1 MTMMWRGV
9 LRSRLNLRRMLHVK
23 NTGSVARDHLAN
35 ERTFLAWARTGM
47 SFVGLGV
54 ALDSLQ
60 KHGEMTIL
68 CSPLSEEQ
76 KQTALES
83 SPSTHGINV
92 LMVGVGGMFLMYATR
107 RYFFVQSA
115 LKQDL
120 FPINR
125 MGILGVVSGTSILTL
140 GGLSMLFAPMH
151 MKSLISTVTGTSID
165 APEDSK

>member
-1 MTMMWRGV
+1 
-9 LRSRLNLRRMLHVK
+9 
-23 NTGSVARDHLAN
+23 
-35 ERTFLAWARTGM
+35 M

>member
-1 MTMMWRGV
+1 MMWKGV
-9 LRSRLNLRRMLHVK
+9 SHSRSSLRRLLHVK

-68 CSPLSEEQ
+68 CSPLTEEQ
-76 KQTALES
+76 KQAALER

-107 RYFFVQSA
+107 RYFLVQSA
-115 LKQDL
+115 LTQDL

-125 MGILGVVSGTSILTL
+125 MGILGVVSGTSVLTL
-140 GGLSMLFAPMH
+140 GGLSMLFAPAH
-151 MKSLISTVTGTSID
+151 MKSFIAAITGTET
-165 APEDSK
+165 PEDTK